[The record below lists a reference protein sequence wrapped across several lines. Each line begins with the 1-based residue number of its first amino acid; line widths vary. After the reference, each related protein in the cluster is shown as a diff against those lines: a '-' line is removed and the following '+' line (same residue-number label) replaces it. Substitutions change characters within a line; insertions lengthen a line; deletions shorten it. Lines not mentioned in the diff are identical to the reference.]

1 MRSDLTDVSW
11 HSFEIDSPRGVRTW
25 ARSTREVEGSKLI
38 GISIGT
44 FAGTEER
51 VFVIKHG
58 HAYAFDTGDQ
68 GGGQN

>member
-1 MRSDLTDVSW
+1 MRPDLKDLITDSL
-11 HSFEIDSPRGVRTW
+11 EINPTG
-25 ARSTREVEGSKLI
+25 EGEGLKLKRI
-38 GISIGT
+38 AIGT

-58 HAYAFDTGDQ
+58 QTHALDTGDQ

>member
-1 MRSDLTDVSW
+1 MRTDLSDLSRDSRG
-11 HSFEIDSPRGVRTW
+11 IDST
-25 ARSTREVEGSKLI
+25 SEGEGLKLKRV
-38 GISIGT
+38 SIGT

-58 HAYAFDTGDQ
+58 QTHAFDTGDQ

>member
-1 MRSDLTDVSW
+1 MRTDLKNLSRY
-11 HSFEIDSPRGVRTW
+11 SQEFN
-25 ARSTREVEGSKLI
+25 STSEVEGLKLI

-51 VFVIKHG
+51 VFVVKDGQAH
-58 HAYAFDTGDQ
+58 AFDTADQ